1 MKLYEISIMYNETR
15 HSCISMLLVAGQTAG
30 PIGLKFFVDTQGCDR
45 PKNRK
50 FVFNFFNSF
59 LFHGQRRAL

>member
-30 PIGLKFFVDTQGCDR
+30 PIGLNFLWALRGGRGCDR
-45 PKNRK
+45 LKK
-50 FVFNFFNSF
+50 
-59 LFHGQRRAL
+59 